1 MQRKISCWQYVN
13 FLILLLPLCRA
24 VLVNRT
30 IDDTFGDPV
39 TGFKPVYLPSA
50 AWTDQTCTGCAVQP
64 DTKSAFEG
72 TRTTATYCP
81 GMHNMSITLEFTGVA
96 VWVFFILANATEH
109 GSSIVNN
116 TQCNFT
122 LDGQHAGSFHLP
134 DMSTSKIQYNVTS
147 FSRSGLA
154 NVTHQ
159 LVISTNDYP
168 FNAFVSFDYAIYTA
182 DVDDPSSIKTTSFG
196 SSARLPQWVLLAS
209 RSSSSSTG
217 NVGVVV
223 GSVLGGLALVIILV
237 SLVLIRR
244 ISQRK
249 RTKYRSVQNAT
260 EHPSQDPRRGHVTAT
275 HISSEQLGAAGS
287 MPRFGALH
295 IETGSHSQSRSLS
308 STDNLD
314 LPSSGGSLTP
324 MRRHQEPS
332 AHLPGTSNQEK
343 LRIMRQREIND
354 RLQLAQREMSSLAS
368 RQISPSEGSSSAG
381 QEMASL
387 REQVQELRDQIGDLQ
402 TQRNSDWAL
411 GLTDEQPPAYT

>member
-1 MQRKISCWQYVN
+1 MQRKISCWLYVN
-13 FLILLLPLCRA
+13 FLVLLLPLCRA

-72 TRTTATYCP
+72 TWTTATYCP

-96 VWVFFILANATEH
+96 VWVFFILANASEH
-109 GSSIVNN
+109 GSSIVTN

-122 LDGQHAGSFHLP
+122 LDGQHAGSFT

-168 FNAFVSFDYAIYTA
+168 FNAFVSFDYAIYT
-182 DVDDPSSIKTTSFG
+182 
-196 SSARLPQWVLLAS
+196 
-209 RSSSSSTG
+209 SSSSSSG

-223 GSVLGGLALVIILV
+223 GSVLGGLALVTILV

-249 RTKYRSVQNAT
+249 GTKYRSVQNAT
-260 EHPSQDPRRGHVTAT
+260 ERPSQDPRRGYVTAT

-402 TQRNSDWAL
+402 TQRSSDWAM

>member
-1 MQRKISCWQYVN
+1 
-13 FLILLLPLCRA
+13 
-24 VLVNRT
+24 
-30 IDDTFGDPV
+30 
-39 TGFKPVYLPSA
+39 
-50 AWTDQTCTGCAVQP
+50 
-64 DTKSAFEG
+64 
-72 TRTTATYCP
+72 
-81 GMHNMSITLEFTGVA
+81 MSITLEFTGVA
-96 VWVFFILANATEH
+96 VWVFFILANASEH
-109 GSSIVNN
+109 GSSVVTN

-122 LDGQHAGSFHLP
+122 LDGQHAGSFT

-159 LVISTNDYP
+159 LIISTNDYP

-196 SSARLPQWVLLAS
+196 SSVPPKLPQWVLLAA
-209 RSSSSSTG
+209 RSSSSSSG

-249 RTKYRSVQNAT
+249 GTKYRSVQNAT
-260 EHPSQDPRRGHVTAT
+260 ERPSQDPRRGYVTAT

-402 TQRNSDWAL
+402 TQRSSDWAM